1 MNSRLRWRS
10 LNRGWTFPMRRIDPG
25 QQAER
30 AMAFALMITREGRVD
45 AGHRRQIG
53 RRRCDGLDS
62 RFFVIRDD
70 RYRLARFL
78 GLGDLFQDLHLA
90 ITAQNFRHP
99 LLELG
104 VTTFQIVSHLVR
116 LDFTL
121 GRESCTSYP
130 APGRRDIRA
139 RQPVRS
145 CVHGAPAA
153 ASSTTRSDSRAPW
166 ALSRARDTNQALAF
180 GVIVGSLLGR
190 GRSSSAARGP

>member
-1 MNSRLRWRS
+1 
-10 LNRGWTFPMRRIDPG
+10 
-25 QQAER
+25 
-30 AMAFALMITREGRVD
+30 MAFALMITREGRVD

-116 LDFTL
+116 LDFLLGENLAHRTL
-121 GRESCTSYP
+121 HQVAETSVP
-130 APGRRDIRA
+130 DSWCVLACMA
-139 RQPVRS
+139 RQQPRRPQLVRIA
-145 CVHGAPAA
+145 VLLGPY
-153 ASSTTRSDSRAPW
+153 RAPETPTKPW
-166 ALSRARDTNQALAF
+166 LSM
-180 GVIVGSLLGR
+180 
-190 GRSSSAARGP
+190 